1 MKRKT
6 FVRAVGLIFLIGSLC
21 LMVFCASR
29 LSELRLSYESS
40 QKGTSLCINEAFV
53 SNFLKYADEDGDY
66 SDWIELYNFGETP
79 LSLDGFYLSDDE
91 NHPKKWQ
98 FSDIVIPS
106 GGYQVVWLSG
116 KDKTEHELH
125 ANFSVRAGEALLL
138 SDASGTV
145 LDMLEIPHD
154 ADSNT
159 SYGHRAIDTAEAVVL
174 RNATPGKENTSSM
187 SLVKEKEVPPP
198 PTFSHAGGIYNASF
212 LLSMYAEDEKD
223 VIVYTTDGTEPTMAS
238 SVYTGAFLVED
249 PSKNPNRYT
258 NKNYTFNASAMYQMN
273 PNPVPKL
280 AVIKAKTVR
289 HGCLS
294 ETVTQSF
301 YIGDTP
307 DYPILCMNADSEE
320 LFGLGGLY
328 APGIQYYMWKAE
340 SRFREIT
347 EADRYDAVTRF
358 FLENQKIKIQI
369 SLYAPSGEEI
379 LSNNFQAS
387 ISGQTSKLE
396 NKKSFR
402 IEAVPRY
409 TGTTTLDTPLFADP
423 FVKFAYTRS
432 NCSWKSFI
440 IRRIIMVDSASSKL
454 AESTGLPIQNT
465 RLCSVYINGEY
476 WGLYMLS
483 EDLNDPLYYENH
495 FGIEQD
501 ELILLKNLGNLFH
514 VVHGSLED
522 QIEFEALL
530 KAIAVADVETAF
542 SMADE
547 HFDLANMATY
557 LAVESILNNGD
568 WITNNIRVF
577 RTNHADAKWQFVL
590 FDLDGCLTLTEY
602 GWLEY
607 FENDDTS
614 YNTNAPIY
622 HAFKKILKHPTFSQM
637 YKTSCLSFAQYLEE
651 NADVIMDTTAAAFES
666 GWDLNQERWTMVTHP
681 VMKFMGVPDPVPQA
695 RPWERYKAYIKDR
708 VEKVYTLYSPE
719 KLAPNDEV
727 TTE

>member
-21 LMVFCASR
+21 LMAFCASR

-79 LSLDGFYLSDDE
+79 LSLECFYLSDDE

-98 FSDIVIPS
+98 FSDVVIPPA
-106 GGYQVVWLSG
+106 GYQVVWLSG
-116 KDKTEHELH
+116 KDKTVHELH

-138 SDASGTV
+138 SDGSGTV
-145 LDMLEIPHD
+145 VDMLEIPRD

-159 SYGHRAIDTAEAVVL
+159 AYGHRAIDTAEAVVL

-187 SLVKEKEVPPP
+187 SLVKEKELPPP

-212 LLSMYAEDEKD
+212 LLSLYAEDEKD

-249 PSKNPNRYT
+249 PSQNPNRYAGQ
-258 NKNYTFNASAMYQMN
+258 NYAFNASAMYQMN

-294 ETVTQSF
+294 ETATQSF

-307 DYPILCMNADSEE
+307 DYPILCMNADPEE

-340 SRFREIT
+340 SRFREIKA
-347 EADRYDAVTRF
+347 EEFIDAFANF
-358 FLENQKIKIQI
+358 FLEDKKIKTQI
-369 SLYAPSGEEI
+369 SIYTPSGEKI
-379 LSNNFQAS
+379 LSNNFEAS
-387 ISGQTSKLE
+387 VSGNATKLDK
-396 NKKSFR
+396 KKSFR
-402 IEAVPRY
+402 IENVPRY
-409 TGTTTLDTPLFADP
+409 TGTTTSDISMFDDA
-423 FVKFAYTRS
+423 FVKFSFAQPIY
-432 NCSWKSFI
+432 SWKSFI
-440 IRRIIMVDSASSKL
+440 IRRISTEESVSSKL
-454 AESTGLPIQNT
+454 AEASGLPMQNMK
-465 RLCSVYINGEY
+465 LCSLYINGEY
-476 WGLYMLS
+476 WGLYMLA
-483 EDLNDPLYYENH
+483 EDLNDNFYYYNH
-495 FGIEQD
+495 FGIEPND
-501 ELILLKNLGNLFH
+501 VILLKNFH
-514 VVHGSLED
+514 SLHGS
-522 QIEFEALL
+522 FENQNKFIALM
-530 KAIAVADVETAF
+530 KAIDSADVETAYA
-542 SMADE
+542 MADE
-547 HFDLANMATY
+547 SFDLKNAATY

-568 WITNNIRVF
+568 WMTNNIGVF
-577 RTNHADAKWQFVL
+577 RANYADSKWQFIL
-590 FDLDGCLTLTEY
+590 FDLDACMISSEY
-602 GWLEY
+602 DRLKMFDNDEVFYSTNIPNLY
-607 FENDDTS
+607 F
-614 YNTNAPIY
+614 Y
-622 HAFKKILKHPTFSQM
+622 HFFKKILQHPTFQQM
-637 YKTSCLSFAQYLEE
+637 YENKCVEFAQHLEE
-651 NADVIMDTTAAAFES
+651 NADAIIDAVAAAFEPS
-666 GWDLNQERWTMVTHP
+666 WDLNQERWTLVAHP
-681 VMKFMGVPDPVPQA
+681 VLKMMGVPDLLPQA
-695 RPWERYKAYIKDR
+695 RPWEKYKAYIKER

-719 KLAPNDEV
+719 KLDPNNEA